1 MIPIKK
7 HKQNSSR
14 ISRGVSWSALERF
27 LSQGIQFVVTVV
39 LARLLLPT
47 DFGLIALVLVLLNIL
62 QIINEQGFSIALMYK
77 LDRDDLDFSTV
88 YVLNI
93 ILGLTLYGI
102 LYLSAPLLA
111 SFFELPQ
118 LTYLTRLIGLNL
130 IFTSFIV
137 VQRAK
142 LLINVDF
149 KTQAK
154 ASLLS
159 TIISGIIGI
168 YFAYRGL
175 GVLSLVYQSL
185 VFNGLNTLLIW
196 QFVSWR
202 PHLQFSFARF
212 VKLFNFAYK
221 LILARMINEVFKE
234 IYSAIIVKQ
243 YSPSSLGYF
252 NRANSF
258 VVLSSNNIASIVQR
272 VSTPILCEAQNN
284 HQQMGRVLIKFI
296 TNTALIVYPIL
307 FGLFVLAK
315 PLISVLLTD
324 KWLPSA
330 WILQVLC
337 PVGLFYIISTFNR
350 NVFNATGRTDWALKS
365 EVMKKI
371 IYLPIIFTAI
381 WFGFTALI
389 FSQVI
394 IAIIEFLLDTYYTK
408 KQIGVSIYTQLKAIS
423 NIVLACIIMIIII
436 WISTLYITN
445 NFAKLAVGFFVG
457 SLTYITYCIVFNVAD
472 TRIIFNKLKNRT
484 W

>member
-1 MIPIKK
+1 
-7 HKQNSSR
+7 
-14 ISRGVSWSALERF
+14 
-27 LSQGIQFVVTVV
+27 
-39 LARLLLPT
+39 
-47 DFGLIALVLVLLNIL
+47 
-62 QIINEQGFSIALMYK
+62 
-77 LDRDDLDFSTV
+77 
-88 YVLNI
+88 
-93 ILGLTLYGI
+93 
-102 LYLSAPLLA
+102 
-111 SFFELPQ
+111 
-118 LTYLTRLIGLNL
+118 
-130 IFTSFIV
+130 
-137 VQRAK
+137 
-142 LLINVDF
+142 
-149 KTQAK
+149 
-154 ASLLS
+154 
-159 TIISGIIGI
+159 
-168 YFAYRGL
+168 
-175 GVLSLVYQSL
+175 
-185 VFNGLNTLLIW
+185 
-196 QFVSWR
+196 
-202 PHLQFSFARF
+202 
-212 VKLFNFAYK
+212 
-221 LILARMINEVFKE
+221 MINEVFKE